1 MCRFA
6 RFFALTLALALSL
19 LPGCIRSHDS
29 KPEATPDVTEQRQAI
44 VQFNQATVAMVEAAG
59 KAHSARMAVLMAA
72 SGDLEFSLAEI
83 AGYALTPA
91 RLAATNDALE
101 VSLRADAAWL
111 ASTATAVSAAR
122 NLQAKTGLLG
132 GGSPVATAMRALGN
146 ANLESQFQ
154 ASSLLGDFVDGVLEA
169 TGLADGYNSAT
180 NARTGPVAEKILTCT
195 KDELRV
201 INEALD
207 LPLETPIDQ
216 CYNIFMRMKNVE
228 RMRAADAVFYAL
240 GDAAMNTPGNITP
253 VDAQAHAQAFSDSAR
268 ILAET
273 AAKAEAGGLVTV
285 MGGPGTSGM
294 LEAVGFSD
302 VAAATTEWVFQIADW
317 SGQVDTSPYSIFTIF
332 ISRQTEENT
341 LPPTDM
347 DLSQAQLL
355 LTDTTAT
362 PEQVMDAFVAV
373 ARDLVLNAGDLV
385 ASETLED
392 GSLAYWLPVA
402 LMVGEYAVDASGVSK
417 LTVPDIGEALLL
429 ISGTGFVPIELWV
442 DTTQATTVSYDP
454 TDIDD
459 FTGEEQR
466 GQAADASAAEGGQ
479 LDVVFHDQHNDTQN
493 QDLLDVHPTDL
504 LDIAPPDST
513 QDLDAL
519 ADAETGD
526 GQTQPE
532 AITVTVNNCGDVCAV
547 GKEIVLYV
555 GVPGA
560 PQPLSLDV
568 QCLPQASSLAWAA
581 DAGGTL
587 FTVLLTVEKPGP
599 HLLYFS
605 ATDGEGAGYQ
615 RELPLMF
622 WDNNSWGLDVTF
634 PQKAMKNH
642 PVNLSV
648 GCSNEMATFPASVGV
663 TVITTNGASC
673 LPALT
678 YPDSVSGCPFDVT
691 LNSPCKGAF
700 KTEITFTDGS
710 GKKLIRNGNTEF
722 RDCYGPCTLGAP
734 AFCNGDKVACFCQ
747 DSAPSPTWAG
757 GPCSDPTHCLVN
769 LPAGPACGPTNGTYP
784 CLVGPCP

>member
-1 MCRFA
+1 MCRSY
-6 RFFALTLALALSL
+6 RTCALVVALVVGQLA
-19 LPGCIRSHDS
+19 GCIRSRDS
-29 KPEATPDVTEQRQAI
+29 GTPVPPDVAQQREAI
-44 VQFNQATVAMVEAAG
+44 VQFNQAAVAMVEAAG
-59 KAHSARMAVLMAA
+59 KAHSARMAVLLAA
-72 SGDLEFSLAEI
+72 SGDLEFSLVEI
-83 AGYALTPA
+83 PGYALTPA

-111 ASTATAVSAAR
+111 ASTASTVTAAR
-122 NLQAKTGLLG
+122 NLQLKTGLLG
-132 GGSPVATAMRALGN
+132 GGSTVATAMRALGG

-154 ASSLLGDFVDGVLEA
+154 AASLMDDVVHGVLKVC
-169 TGLADGYNSAT
+169 GLADGYDQAT
-180 NARTGPVAEKILTCT
+180 NARTAPVAEKILTCT

-216 CYNIFMRMKNVE
+216 CYDIFMRMKHVD

-240 GDAAMNTPGNITP
+240 SDAAMNTPGNITP
-253 VDAQAHAQAFSDSAR
+253 VDAQDQAQAFANSAL

-285 MGGPGTSGM
+285 MGGPGTAGT
-294 LEAVGFSD
+294 LEAVGFSEM
-302 VAAATTEWVFQIADW
+302 AAATTEWVFQIADW
-317 SGQVDTSPYSIFTIF
+317 SGQVDTSPLSIFTIF

-341 LPPTDM
+341 LPPSDM

-355 LTDTTAT
+355 LTDSTAT
-362 PEQVMDAFVAV
+362 PDQLTDAFVAV
-373 ARDLVLNAGDLV
+373 ARELVLGAGDIV
-385 ASETLED
+385 DSQALED
-392 GSLAYWLPVA
+392 GSLAFWLPVA
-402 LMVGEYAVDASGVSK
+402 LMAGEYAVDASGASK

-429 ISGTGFVPIELWV
+429 ITGTGFVPIELWV
-442 DTTQATTVSYDP
+442 DTTQGATVTYDP

-466 GQAADASAAEGGQ
+466 GQAADILAADGVQ
-479 LDVVFHDQHNDTQN
+479 NDVTTEDQVGDTQLL
-493 QDLLDVHPTDL
+493 DLLDLSVADL
-504 LDIAPPDST
+504 LDSAFPDSAA
-513 QDLDAL
+513 DLDVQ
-519 ADAETGD
+519 ADADSGD
-526 GQTQPE
+526 GQSTGE
-532 AITVTVNNCGDVCAV
+532 AISVTVNNCGDVCAV

-560 PQPLSLDV
+560 PLPLSLDV

-581 DAGGTL
+581 DAAGTL

-599 HLLYFS
+599 HVLYFS
-605 ATDGEGAGYQ
+605 ATDGAGASYQ
-615 RELPLMF
+615 REVTLMF
-622 WDNNSWGLDVTF
+622 WDNSLWGLDVTF

-648 GCSNEMATFPASVGV
+648 GCSNEMATFPAAVSV
-663 TVITTNGASC
+663 TVITTNGAPC

-678 YPDSVSGCPFDVT
+678 YPDSVSVCPFDVT
-691 LNSPCKGAF
+691 LNSTCKGAF

-722 RDCYGPCTLGAP
+722 KDCFGPCTLGAA
-734 AFCNGDKVACFCQ
+734 AFCNGDKAACYCQ
-747 DSAPSPTWAG
+747 DTSPSPSWTG
-757 GPCSDPTHCLVN
+757 GPCPDPAECLVN
-769 LPAGPACGPTNGTYP
+769 YPAGPACGPTNGTYP